1 MIKKTF
7 KVDSEQQNLGEL
19 HYYIWKPAAP
29 KGWLHVIH
37 GMSEHAQRYAPLAQY
52 LNANGYLVTADDHRG
67 HGQTGVS
74 SGDLNHLGDT
84 DSWTQMLDDQWQ
96 LIRSLGRQYGM
107 QPVILGHSMGAAM
120 ALALGQKFSA
130 EFRQNLQGLVLS
142 AASYA
147 PSVSYRIA
155 AVIARLERARVGA
168 RKPSE
173 VLRYLSFGSFN
184 RFFKP
189 ARTESDW
196 LSRDSQQVDNYI
208 ADPLCGGTLSTQSWV
223 DFLDALAS
231 LFSAASLRALDAS
244 KPLLLMSGDRDPVGD
259 QGKSTRALH
268 RQLQKAGLQDLE
280 IELYPG
286 ARHEIF
292 NELNRDEVQATLLKW
307 LDRRILVPAS

>member
-7 KVDSEQQNLGEL
+7 KVDSGDQNLDEL
-19 HYYIWKPAAP
+19 HYYVWKPAAP

-52 LNANGYLVTADDHRG
+52 LNASGYLVTADDHRG

-96 LIRSLGRQYGM
+96 LICSLGRQYGM
-107 QPVILGHSMGAAM
+107 QPVVLGHSMGAAM

-196 LSRDSQQVDNYI
+196 LSRDSKQVDSYI

-223 DFLDALAS
+223 DFLDALTG
-231 LFSAASLRALDAS
+231 LFSASSLRALDAN

-259 QGKSTRALH
+259 QGKSTSDLH
-268 RQLQKAGLQDLE
+268 RQLQKAGLKDLE
-280 IELYPG
+280 IELYAV

-292 NELNRDEVQATLLKW
+292 NELNRDEVQAKLLKW